1 MTTRNPTHADFSARL
16 GDAFEVRVAEH
27 RVPMTLDAVQELPDS
42 GREGGSFRLEFLGPS
57 DQFLGQGMFPFLSGD
72 ERFELFIV
80 PVGQDADRIR
90 YEAIFF

>member
-16 GDAFEVRVAEH
+16 GNAFEVQVAEH
-27 RVPMTLDAVQELPDS
+27 CVSMTLEGVQELPDS

-57 DQFLGQGMFPFLSGD
+57 DQFLGQGMFPFLSGG
-72 ERFELFIV
+72 ERFDLFIV
-80 PVGQDADRIR
+80 PVGQDGDRIR